1 MQRPRYKIILGLF
14 KNASVAGAMEAWGE
28 IVDDDLIDHSK
39 DFGFY
44 SETDENPLQDSGHQS
59 VMIQLLLLKN
69 YPGI

>member
-1 MQRPRYKIILGLF
+1 MF

-28 IVDDDLIDHSK
+28 IVDDDLIDHGK

-44 SETDENPLQDSGHQS
+44 SETDENPLQGSGHQS

-69 YPGI
+69 YPDL